1 MLAHGAGVPA
11 SLKDAEAGQK
21 ALRTKDRKSEDLL
34 EGILLELRATNWLLA
49 EAFKLNNPSGDL
61 P

>member
-1 MLAHGAGVPA
+1 MLAHGAGIPGNM
-11 SLKDAEAGQK
+11 KEADRGQK
-21 ALRTKDRKSEDLL
+21 TLRVRNRRSDELL
-34 EGILLELRATNWLLA
+34 EEILLELRATNWLLS